1 MEGLGLLYTGFVDS
15 LTTVN
20 LVACFIGVLVGTL
33 VGVLPGLGPTA
44 TMVLMLPFTL
54 PYGPTT
60 GLIMMTGVW
69 YGAMYG
75 GSTTSV
81 LVNIPGEAAS
91 VVTCID
97 GHQMCKNG
105 RAGAALALVAVGSFA
120 AGTIG
125 LLGLQFFAPALGNA
139 ALSFGPPEFLS
150 FMILAFVLLSSL
162 AAAAPLK
169 GALMIALGLFLSTI
183 GINPMDSYPRFT
195 FGVEKLMLGID
206 FLPIAVGLFGVSEI
220 LKTAIEKYVK
230 PVVRHVRLRELY
242 PSRDEMKRSIGPML
256 RGSVLGFFVGLLPGP
271 STVISTFVAYA
282 LEKRLSRTPE
292 RFGQG
297 AVEGV
302 VAPESAN
309 NSAVM
314 GSMIPLLTLGIPF
327 AAPSAVMLAGLRMH
341 NVEPGPMLFVTD
353 PNVFWTFVAAMYL
366 GNLMLLVLN
375 LPLVGAFA
383 RVATIRPQILLPV
396 ISLLCLVG
404 VYSVRNSLFDVWVM
418 IAFGLIG
425 FVMRETGFPV
435 APMILGV
442 VLGPILDNNLRRSLS
457 ISQGDPSVFFTRPL
471 SLGLLLAAA
480 GALLLPYVPV
490 LIARLRHKPVE
501 TGRVVFGEGQED

>member
-1 MEGLGLLYTGFVDS
+1 MEGMTLLYDGFVNS
-15 LTTVN
+15 LSAVN
-20 LVACFIGVLVGTL
+20 LIACFIGVLVGTV

-97 GHQMCKNG
+97 GYQMSRQG
-105 RAGAALALVAVGSFA
+105 RAGAALALVAAGSFV

-125 LLGLQFFAPALGNA
+125 ILGLQLFAPVLGNA
-139 ALSFGPPEFLS
+139 ALSFGPPEFLA
-150 FMILAFVLLSSL
+150 FMILSFVLLSNLS
-162 AAAAPLK
+162 AEAPLK
-169 GALMIALGLFLSTI
+169 GALMIAFGLFLSTI

-195 FGVEKLMLGID
+195 FGVEKLMLGVD
-206 FLPIAVGLFGVSEI
+206 FLPIAVGLFGISEI
-220 LKTAIEKYVK
+220 LKIAVEKYVK
-230 PVVRHVRLRELY
+230 PAISRVRLRELY
-242 PSRDEMKRSIGPML
+242 PNREEMRRSIAPML

-271 STVISTFVAYA
+271 CTVISTFVAYA
-282 LEKRLSRTPE
+282 LEKRLSRTPQ

-327 AAPSAVMLAGLRMH
+327 AAPSAIMLAGLRMH
-341 NVEPGPMLFVTD
+341 NVEPGPMLFVTHQE
-353 PNVFWTFVAAMYL
+353 VFWTFVATMYI
-366 GNLMLLVLN
+366 GNMMLLVLN
-375 LPLVGAFA
+375 LPLVGVFA
-383 RVATIRPQILLPV
+383 RIASIRPPVLLPIISV
-396 ISLLCLVG
+396 ICLVG
-404 VYSVRNSLFDVWVM
+404 VYSVRNALFDVWVM
-418 IAFGLIG
+418 I
-425 FVMRETGFPV
+425 V
-435 APMILGV
+435 AGVVGYFLRQWKYPIAPFIIGV
-442 VLGPILDNNLRRSLS
+442 VLGPTTENSLRQTLLMFK
-457 ISQGDPSVFFTRPL
+457 GDVTLIAERPL
-471 SLGLLLAAA
+471 SIVLLLLAAGFIA
-480 GALLLPYVPV
+480 YKLTARWRMYALQTEQK
-490 LIARLRHKPVE
+490 I
-501 TGRVVFGEGQED
+501 

>member
-1 MEGLGLLYTGFVDS
+1 MEGFALLYSGFVNS
-15 LTTVN
+15 FTTVN
-20 LVACFIGVLVGTL
+20 LVACFVGALIGTL

-60 GLIMMTGVW
+60 GLIMLTGVW

-97 GHQMCKNG
+97 GYQMCRQG
-105 RAGAALALVAVGSFA
+105 RAGSALALVAMGSFV

-125 LLGLQFFAPALGNA
+125 ILGLQFFAPVLGNA
-139 ALSFGPPEFLS
+139 ALSFGPPEFLC
-150 FMILAFVLLSSL
+150 FMILAFVLLSNLS
-162 AAAAPLK
+162 AEAPLK

-183 GINPMDSYPRFT
+183 GITPMDSYPRFT
-195 FGVEKLMLGID
+195 FGSEKLMLGID
-206 FLPIAVGLFGVSEI
+206 FLPVAVGLFGVSEI
-220 LKTAIEKYVK
+220 LKIAIEKYVK
-230 PVVRHVRLRELY
+230 PVVNQVRLRELY
-242 PSRDEMKRSIGPML
+242 PNREEMRRSIGPTL
-256 RGSVLGFFVGLLPGP
+256 RGSILGFFVGLLPGP
-271 STVISTFVAYA
+271 CTVISTFVAYA
-282 LEKRLSRTPE
+282 LEKRISKTPH
-292 RFGQG
+292 RFGHG

-327 AAPSAVMLAGLRMH
+327 AAPSAIMLAGLRMH
-341 NVEPGPMLFVTD
+341 NVEPGPMLFVTNPD
-353 PNVFWTFVAAMYL
+353 VFWTFIAAMYL

-383 RVATIRPQILLPV
+383 RIAVIRPPILMPI
-396 ISLLCLVG
+396 ISLICLVG

-418 IAFGLIG
+418 IAAGVVGYFLRRWKYPI
-425 FVMRETGFPV
+425 
-435 APMILGV
+435 APFIIGV
-442 VLGPILDNNLRRSLS
+442 VLGPTTENSLRQTLLMFKGDVSL
-457 ISQGDPSVFFTRPL
+457 IVDRPL
-471 SLGLLLAAA
+471 SITLLALAAA
-480 GALLLPYVPV
+480 FLAYKFMAPQKTYALQ
-490 LIARLRHKPVE
+490 VE
-501 TGRVVFGEGQED
+501 EGKSL

>member
-1 MEGLGLLYTGFVDS
+1 MEGLGLLYTGFVNS
-15 LTTVN
+15 LTVVN
-20 LVACFIGVLVGTL
+20 LLACFIGVLVGTV

-97 GHQMCKNG
+97 GYQMSRQG
-105 RAGAALALVAVGSFA
+105 RAGAALALVAIGSFV

-125 LLGLQFFAPALGNA
+125 ILGLQFFAPVLGNA

-150 FMILAFVLLSSL
+150 FMILSFVLLSNLS
-162 AAAAPLK
+162 AEAPLK

-220 LKTAIEKYVK
+220 LKIAVEKYVK
-230 PVVRHVRLRELY
+230 PAISKVRLSELY
-242 PSRDEMKRSIGPML
+242 PNRDEMKRSVAPML
-256 RGSVLGFFVGLLPGP
+256 RGSALGFFVGLLPGP
-271 STVISTFVAYA
+271 CTVISTFVAYA
-282 LEKRLSRTPE
+282 LEKRISRTPE

-327 AAPSAVMLAGLRMH
+327 AAPSAIMLAGLRMH
-341 NVEPGPMLFVTD
+341 NVEPGPMLFVTHQE
-353 PNVFWTFVAAMYL
+353 VFWTFVATMYI
-366 GNLMLLVLN
+366 GNIMLLVLN
-375 LPLVGAFA
+375 LPLVGVFA
-383 RVATIRPQILLPV
+383 RIASIRPPVLLPV
-396 ISLLCLVG
+396 ISVICLVG

-418 IAFGLIG
+418 IGAGVVGYFLRQWKYPI
-425 FVMRETGFPV
+425 
-435 APMILGV
+435 APFIIGV
-442 VLGPILDNNLRRSLS
+442 VLGPTTENSLRQTLLMFK
-457 ISQGDPSVFFTRPL
+457 GDVTLIADRPL
-471 SLGLLLAAA
+471 SIALLAVA
-480 GALLLPYVPV
+480 
-490 LIARLRHKPVE
+490 IAFIAYKLM
-501 TGRVVFGEGQED
+501 GRRRAYELTEEKI

>member
-1 MEGLGLLYTGFVDS
+1 MEGIGLLYSGFVNS

-20 LVACFIGVLVGTL
+20 LVACFMGALIGTL

-97 GHQMCKNG
+97 GYQMCKRG
-105 RAGAALALVAVGSFA
+105 RAGAALALVATGSFV

-125 LLGLQFFAPALGNA
+125 LLGLQFFAPVLGNA

-150 FMILAFVLLSSL
+150 FMILAFVLLSNLS
-162 AAAAPLK
+162 AEAPLK

-183 GINPMDSYPRFT
+183 GITPMDSYPRFT
-195 FGVEKLMLGID
+195 FGTEKLMLGID
-206 FLPIAVGLFGVSEI
+206 FLPIAVGLFGISEI
-220 LKTAIEKYVK
+220 LNIAIEKYVK
-230 PVVRHVRLRELY
+230 PVVRKVRLRELY
-242 PSRDEMKRSIGPML
+242 PNRDEIRRSINPML

-271 STVISTFVAYA
+271 CTVISTFVAYA
-282 LEKRLSRTPE
+282 LEKRISKTPE
-292 RFGQG
+292 RFGHG

-327 AAPSAVMLAGLRMH
+327 AAPSAIMLAGLRMH
-341 NVEPGPMLFVTD
+341 NVEPGPMLFVTNPD
-353 PNVFWTFVAAMYL
+353 VFWTFIAAMYI
-366 GNLMLLVLN
+366 GNLMLLILN

-383 RVATIRPQILLPV
+383 RIAMIRPQLLLPI
-396 ISLLCLVG
+396 ISLICLVG

-418 IAFGLIG
+418 IAAGVVGYFLRKWKYPI
-425 FVMRETGFPV
+425 
-435 APMILGV
+435 APFIIGV
-442 VLGPILDNNLRRSLS
+442 VLGPTTENSLRQTLLMFKGDISLVADRSLS
-457 ISQGDPSVFFTRPL
+457 VA
-471 SLGLLLAAA
+471 LLALAAA
-480 GALLLPYVPV
+480 FLAYKVMAPLLGKKPALKVD
-490 LIARLRHKPVE
+490 
-501 TGRVVFGEGQED
+501 EGKSL